1 MKLNFLICTG
11 AENRE
16 REKDG
21 GDLLIKQ
28 NKKSTPD
35 LENLRMIMME
45 DLANTSQPRH
55 YNRVL
60 GFQKRKYFSS
70 KAEN

>member
-1 MKLNFLICTG
+1 MILNFLIYKR
-11 AENRE
+11 NSIE

-45 DLANTSQPRH
+45 DLANISQP
-55 YNRVL
+55 
-60 GFQKRKYFSS
+60 S
-70 KAEN
+70 